1 MTRRRTRLAWIL
13 ALVCAAAF
21 VRVVIGTPAAIVLA
35 AVAPALG
42 YTGLLLL
49 LDRYEREPIG
59 LVLAM
64 LLWGGAVAAPL
75 ASALN
80 DLLLSW
86 PAARGV
92 VPILGAPVVE
102 EAAKS
107 LGLLVLLGLV
117 PDEIDDTLDGLV
129 YGAVVGVGFAMTENL
144 TYFTLAAVQGGTDGL
159 VQSLYLRGGL
169 AGFNHAAFTA
179 AIGAGI
185 GFCREARSP
194 RAGRIGLATGV
205 AVALGQH
212 AVWNGIAAPALT
224 RALCG
229 AELPGGPC
237 AASPP
242 PWALYVVA
250 PLVVGLFLG
259 PGGLVLLGV
268 ALLAL
273 GREARLIAHELRPEV
288 DAGTL
293 TREEYARLSS
303 VRARLLGEWG
313 ALLRGGWRAWRRV
326 RGRHRDVTELA
337 FSRARL
343 RNPARG

>member
-1 MTRRRTRLAWIL
+1 MTGRRTRLVWLL
-13 ALVCAAAF
+13 ALGCAAAF
-21 VRVVIGTPAAIVLA
+21 VRVVIGTPVAILLA

-49 LDRYEREPIG
+49 LDRYEREPLG

-86 PAARGV
+86 PAVRAV
-92 VPILGAPVVE
+92 VPIFGAPVVE

-107 LGLLVLLGLV
+107 LGLLILLGLV
-117 PDEIDDTLDGLV
+117 PDELDDTLDGLV

-144 TYFTLAAVQGGTDGL
+144 TYFTLAAVQAGTDGL

-169 AGFNHAAFTA
+169 AGFNHAVFTA

-185 GFCREARSP
+185 GFSRESRSR
-194 RAGRIGLATGV
+194 RAGRIGLLTGV
-205 AVALGQH
+205 ATALGQH
-212 AVWNGIAAPALT
+212 ALWNGIAAPELT

-229 AELPGGPC
+229 AALSGGPC

-250 PLVVGLFLG
+250 PLVVTLFLG

-273 GREARLIAHELRPEV
+273 GREARLIARELRPEV
-288 DAGTL
+288 EAGTV
-293 TREEYARLSS
+293 TPEEYARLSS
-303 VRARLLGEWG
+303 LRGRLGGEWD
-313 ALLRGGWRAWRRV
+313 ALRRGGWHTWRRV
-326 RGRHRDVTELA
+326 RRRHREATELA
-337 FSRARL
+337 FGRARL
-343 RNPARG
+343 RNTERR